1 EQTPPRRPIFGYRT
15 GLLCSTMPPPDAQI
29 TGLLIEARGGDRSAF
44 DAAFAAIY
52 ERLEAVARRHLIGE
66 RRGQTLTTGAL
77 VHEAYEHLV
86 DQDRVNYQDRRH
98 FLNMA
103 GMAMRR
109 IIIDHARK
117 RRALKRGGG
126 QRPATLDDNL
136 NVSASQ
142 AQHEDL
148 LALDEALERLAGLNE
163 RLARVVELKYFAGF
177 TDQEAGEALGISERT
192 VRRDWEKARVLLY
205 RQLKS

>member
-1 EQTPPRRPIFGYRT
+1 
-15 GLLCSTMPPPDAQI
+15 
-29 TGLLIEARGGDRSAF
+29 
-44 DAAFAAIY
+44 